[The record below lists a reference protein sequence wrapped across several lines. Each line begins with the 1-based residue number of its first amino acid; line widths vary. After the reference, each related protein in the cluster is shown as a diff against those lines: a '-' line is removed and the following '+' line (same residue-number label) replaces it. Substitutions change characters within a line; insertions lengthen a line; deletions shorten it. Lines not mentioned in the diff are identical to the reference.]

1 TPGQAAR
8 RFCCTGAHEAGSR
21 ELHSLLSRPRRRRRI
36 ADCRSPPRG
45 RPPFTFAQRAGRASR
60 PGAGRLRRA
69 RIADRLE
76 TASRATA
83 VTLLDLGPRRIRI
96 PATLDLRPRRL
107 SRILS
112 KRKLSCGSS
121 ASHEVKTTLDFPS
134 ARKECRS
141 PL

>member
-1 TPGQAAR
+1 
-8 RFCCTGAHEAGSR
+8 
-21 ELHSLLSRPRRRRRI
+21 
-36 ADCRSPPRG
+36 
-45 RPPFTFAQRAGRASR
+45 
-60 PGAGRLRRA
+60 A

-141 PL
+141 PLLHGSFASAPLRHSISGVGYLSNSYAGHQRNQPD